1 MVIFHSYVKLPEG
14 NDHHHQH
21 QTALTPQKK
30 GAIDL
35 ALKEWE
41 MNEWYL
47 GAFLGAVGVTNITGN
62 KPHELGYKTEDD
74 ISQLRPLL
82 F

>member
-21 QTALTPQKK
+21 QTALTPKN

-41 MNEWYL
+41 MNGTWGPL
-47 GAFLGAVGVTNITGN
+47 GVQLGLQISPEISLVNW
-62 KPHELGYKTEDD
+62 D
-74 ISQLRPLL
+74 IRQKMI
-82 F
+82 